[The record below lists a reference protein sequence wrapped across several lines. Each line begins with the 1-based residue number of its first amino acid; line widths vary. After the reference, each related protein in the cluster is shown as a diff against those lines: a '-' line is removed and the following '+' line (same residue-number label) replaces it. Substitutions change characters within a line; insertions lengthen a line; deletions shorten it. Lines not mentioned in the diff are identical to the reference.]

1 MHLMCSSLVGRLL
14 RRAARHWL
22 EDGILGLDHSA
33 LDECFATN
41 VMLEDLFASLLA
53 QL

>member
-1 MHLMCSSLVGRLL
+1 MHLMCNSLVGPFL

-22 EDGILGLDHSA
+22 EDGILGLYYSA

-41 VMLEDLFASLLA
+41 IMLQDLFASF
-53 QL
+53 